1 MFLHTKHYQSL
12 KRNLAF
18 KETDRHPR
26 EIITLPPKSSFVPQ
40 YIYKIYSFTNID
52 DDYIFNLI
60 AGCR

>member
-26 EIITLPPKSSFVPQ
+26 EIIKPPPILK
-40 YIYKIYSFTNID
+40 
-52 DDYIFNLI
+52 L
-60 AGCR
+60 